1 MAIAG
6 TDFIVNVVVDAVVE
20 GFDGVLCANVDYV
33 REAGNTAIYVIK
45 DNLRATPAI
54 EGFEAIEELVII

>member
-1 MAIAG
+1 
-6 TDFIVNVVVDAVVE
+6 
-20 GFDGVLCANVDYV
+20 VLCANVDYV